1 MNTPNPLLPQGTMP
15 PRERS
20 TLYFK
25 VLLIIAVHL
34 VVFGG
39 ILMVGCNNKPSTD
52 KTKPEDVTS
61 TAPMTPPGAD
71 LPPATPT
78 PPPTGAPT
86 GTAPTTPPPLTPTP
100 IAITPAP
107 PTPPPAPA
115 ATTGGS
121 VYVIAAHDTPATIA
135 KKNGVSLKALEDA
148 NPGIDP
154 KKLQIGHKLQIPAG
168 AALAAST
175 DTAKPGA
182 DASATA
188 SGDSTIYVVK
198 SGDGLAK
205 IARSH
210 NTSVKAIE
218 ALNDMKTSAIKA
230 GQKLKIPVMKMAS
243 TEAATPAPAAAP
255 APVTPPPPAPAT
267 GVGAQPPIRMN

>member
-1 MNTPNPLLPQGTMP
+1 
-15 PRERS
+15 
-20 TLYFK
+20 
-25 VLLIIAVHL
+25 
-34 VVFGG
+34 VVARGD
-39 ILMVGCNNKPSTD
+39 IPVS
-52 KTKPEDVTS
+52 
-61 TAPMTPPGAD
+61 
-71 LPPATPT
+71 
-78 PPPTGAPT
+78 
-86 GTAPTTPPPLTPTP
+86 
-100 IAITPAP
+100 
-107 PTPPPAPA
+107 
-115 ATTGGS
+115 
-121 VYVIAAHDTPATIA
+121 IA
-135 KKNGVSLKALEDA
+135 KKNGVTLKALEEA

-154 KKLQIGHKLQIPAG
+154 KKLKIGQKLQIPAG
-168 AALAAST
+168 AATAST
-175 DTAKPGA
+175 ETAKPGA
-182 DASATA
+182 DVTAAA

>member
-15 PRERS
+15 PRKRF
-20 TLYFK
+20 TLYFA
-25 VLLIIAVHL
+25 VLLLIAVHA

-39 ILMVGCNNKPSTD
+39 ILMVGCNNKPVTD
-52 KTKPEDVTS
+52 KPTPGDVAS

-71 LPPATPT
+71 LPPTTPT
-78 PPPTGAPT
+78 PPPAGV
-86 GTAPTTPPPLTPTP
+86 TTPPPTLPTTPLTPTQ

-107 PTPPPAPA
+107 PAPPPVPA

-121 VYVIAAHDTPATIA
+121 VYVIAAHDTPASIA

-168 AALAAST
+168 ATVAST
-175 DTAKPGA
+175 ETAKPGA
-182 DASATA
+182 DAAATA

-205 IARSH
+205 IAKAH

-218 ALNDMKTSAIKA
+218 ALNDMKTSNIKA

-243 TEAATPAPAAAP
+243 TDAATPAPAAAP

-267 GVGAQPPIRMN
+267 GAGAPPVRMN